1 LTSLTYNDDILYFN
15 SKNILQI
22 AKSYQTP
29 FYLYSENIIIDNLN
43 EYQTSLQ
50 DIDSLICYSVKANSS
65 MYILSLLSK
74 QGCGFDIVSG
84 GELLK
89 VIKAGGDPT
98 KIVFSGVGKTEEE
111 IVMALDQN
119 IYCFNVESMSELYRL
134 NNIACDKKKEAKIA
148 IRVNPEINIDSHPY
162 ITTGMKDN
170 KFGVSQTE
178 AMAMYKNA
186 LSLSNIKIIGIDFH
200 IGSQIEDANPYKES
214 ILKVLEITE
223 LLKKENISINHIDI
237 GGGLGIKYEKEN
249 ISSIGNFIENIVNL
263 LSKTDLKL
271 IVEPG
276 RSIVGNSAILVT
288 RVEYLKKTNTKN
300 FIIVDAGMNDF
311 IRPPLYGAFHSIL
324 EVVNKKI
331 PAETYDVVG
340 PICES
345 TDFFGKERNFKVE
358 EGDFLIIDNVGAYGS
373 VLSSN
378 YNLRRKPLELMII
391 NDEVQVIRSRETYD
405 QLLSN
410 EKTNV

>member
-1 LTSLTYNDDILYFN
+1 MTSLTYNDDILYFN

>member
-1 LTSLTYNDDILYFN
+1 MTSLTYNDDILYFN

-249 ISSIGNFIENIVNL
+249 ISSISNFIENIVNL

>member
-1 LTSLTYNDDILYFN
+1 
-15 SKNILQI
+15 
-22 AKSYQTP
+22 
-29 FYLYSENIIIDNLN
+29 
-43 EYQTSLQ
+43 
-50 DIDSLICYSVKANSS
+50 
-65 MYILSLLSK
+65 
-74 QGCGFDIVSG
+74 
-84 GELLK
+84 
-89 VIKAGGDPT
+89 
-98 KIVFSGVGKTEEE
+98 
-111 IVMALDQN
+111 
-119 IYCFNVESMSELYRL
+119 
-134 NNIACDKKKEAKIA
+134 
-148 IRVNPEINIDSHPY
+148 
-162 ITTGMKDN
+162 
-170 KFGVSQTE
+170 
-178 AMAMYKNA
+178 MYKNA